1 MLDSDDEGFN
11 ANKKAK
17 NELLEHETK
26 LELMREEEEKQRK
39 AEEAATRRAEAK
51 ARAMELT
58 SENLRLK
65 KTIEDQ
71 RMNDARESREF

>member
-1 MLDSDDEGFN
+1 MLLDSDDEGFN
-11 ANKKAK
+11 ANKNAK

-26 LELMREEEEKQRK
+26 LELMREEEEKQRIKDTTK
-39 AEEAATRRAEAK
+39 ANRANAK

-65 KTIEDQ
+65 KMLE
-71 RMNDARESREF
+71 E